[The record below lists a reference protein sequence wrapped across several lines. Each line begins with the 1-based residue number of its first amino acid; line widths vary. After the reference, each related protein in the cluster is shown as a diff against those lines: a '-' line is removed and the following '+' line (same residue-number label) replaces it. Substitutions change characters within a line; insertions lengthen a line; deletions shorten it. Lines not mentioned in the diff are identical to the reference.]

1 MLYCCLNLCKLKERL
16 MIGFVFLLCI
26 TKCLNLI
33 GQFLNAATSYFGGLT
48 REKEHRGLQHHQ
60 EEIMKGKKV
69 QFLERII
76 VFSPRLRL
84 IRQVLQ

>member
-1 MLYCCLNLCKLKERL
+1 

-48 REKEHRGLQHHQ
+48 PGKKEHRGLQHHQ
-60 EEIMKGKKV
+60 EEIMKGKKM